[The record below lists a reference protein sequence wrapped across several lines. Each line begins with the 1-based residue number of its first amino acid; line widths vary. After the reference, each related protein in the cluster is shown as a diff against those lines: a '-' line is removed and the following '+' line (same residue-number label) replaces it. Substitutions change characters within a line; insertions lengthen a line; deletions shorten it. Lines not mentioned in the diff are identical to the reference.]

1 IPFRD
6 AAFSRPVYV
15 YGLQQNSETRSNLA
29 IVNLGFVYASVWE
42 DGSADY
48 FKIEIFDGVTGEKV
62 ATLDDF
68 VVDPKRWK
76 QIDRVLEQYATG
88 TQQAYIRITRT
99 RGSNPF
105 FVYGVL
111 NDGSRPGERTGD
123 GAFVQGIYDY

>member
-1 IPFRD
+1 M
-6 AAFSRPVYV
+6 
-15 YGLQQNSETRSNLA
+15 
-29 IVNLGFVYASVWE
+29 NLGFVYGGDWE

-62 ATLDDF
+62 ATTDDF

-76 QIDRVLEQYATG
+76 QIDRVLERYAPG
-88 TQQAYIRITRT
+88 IQQAYIRITRT

-111 NDGSRPGERTGD
+111 NHGGDPVSAPATAPLSKASMISR
-123 GAFVQGIYDY
+123 FV